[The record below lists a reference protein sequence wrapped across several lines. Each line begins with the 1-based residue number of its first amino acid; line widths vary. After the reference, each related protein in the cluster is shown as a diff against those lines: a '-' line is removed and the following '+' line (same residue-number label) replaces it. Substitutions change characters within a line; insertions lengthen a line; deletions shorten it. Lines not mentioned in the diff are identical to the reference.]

1 MFMYIYSASNITTTT
16 TTTTTTTKKKQI
28 NKTKSNIWEVCTA
41 GKSGICSTQVEIVLS
56 QVIMK

>member
-16 TTTTTTTKKKQI
+16 TTTTTKKKT
-28 NKTKSNIWEVCTA
+28 NKQTKSNIWEVCTA